1 MLPSGPSYDALR
13 AVGKPPKLALVAIMR
28 RLLILANA
36 LLRAGRTW
44 SPPIPA

>member
-28 RLLILANA
+28 KLLILAMPSSA
-36 LLRAGRTW
+36 PAAPG
-44 SPPIPA
+44 PIAA